1 MTQTQ
6 AINDWLEV
14 ADKNIAN
21 FTKSP
26 FHDQLLTEKR
36 AFYTEVFRNKERT
49 LKALSALF
57 HKAEKAKPFDLTMS
71 RTQAPFG
78 CWELGTQTSP
88 HQVNSVL
95 PTGRATGEEAYRFVF
110 IVVNAQLLNSSD
122 FVRHTCYNRKCLR
135 PDHLTVGSYAEN
147 RQDDETRIYAGRGSM
162 GQPTILT
169 GSSLTGRGSWKKP
182 KMSAVHLEAR
192 RKAGLSTADPTYG
205 CRDAIRTS
213 NQTAK
218 RSVTRMSDKDP
229 KQTRKKS
236 LT

>member
-49 LKALSALF
+49 LKALSGLF
-57 HKAEKAKPFDLTMS
+57 HKAKKAKPFGLTMS

-88 HQVNSVL
+88 HQIHFAL
-95 PTGRATGEEAYRFVF
+95 PTGRDIKEDAYRFVF

-122 FVRHTCYNRKCLR
+122 VIRHTCDNRKCLR
-135 PDHLTVGSYAEN
+135 PDHLLVGSHAEN

-162 GQPTILT
+162 GKGQIIT
-169 GSSLTGRGSWKKP
+169 GEIARGVAISIYPQSLEKGIK
-182 KMSAVHLEAR
+182 
-192 RKAGLSTADPTYG
+192 
-205 CRDAIRTS
+205 
-213 NQTAK
+213 
-218 RSVTRMSDKDP
+218 
-229 KQTRKKS
+229 
-236 LT
+236 